1 MARRHKRVGFGGPYR
16 RSVSPLR
23 AGGWMT
29 NQHEGTNRRVA
40 RPDPHLRDV
49 SRPQRNGW
57 VASPLE
63 QTHRDPC
70 RDAARRPQPRP
81 PAHSHPPHIA
91 GRSARRCTVYVRCEE
106 PQQSPSLELV
116 EGRPNGILDPN
127 TPTTAERF
135 PNHRRENAGQCATG
149 LRRQHM
155 TPGSTRADPRARSAS
170 EPRSDTEPRS
180 RLTALQENA

>member
-29 NQHEGTNRRVA
+29 NQHEGANRRVA

-57 VASPLE
+57 AASPLE

-81 PAHSHPPHIA
+81 PAHSRPPHIA
-91 GRSARRCTVYVRCEE
+91 RRSARRSTVGVRCEE
-106 PQQSPSLELV
+106 AQELLSPELMTR
-116 EGRPNGILDPN
+116 RPNGILDPN
-127 TPTTAERF
+127 TRTIADQS

-149 LRRQHM
+149 LRRQHV

-180 RLTALQENA
+180 RLTALQENS